1 MNWEWE
7 LCGFSRSGD
16 RFQKSCRRGG
26 AAALGD
32 EDIARFHILL
42 AQLTQRSDFLV
53 AHGTPGARFS
63 RRQIDGPESQAR
75 FYNSLT
81 GGDEHGSNFFK
92 TREVAGRA
100 TMAQGG

>member
-1 MNWEWE
+1 MYWEWE

-32 EDIARFHILL
+32 EDIARFHILP

-53 AHGTPGARFS
+53 AHGTPGARFFTAAN
-63 RRQIDGPESQAR
+63 RRAR
-75 FYNSLT
+75 NPRLVVPRIAEAQRQRWRAY
-81 GGDEHGSNFFK
+81 
-92 TREVAGRA
+92 REKRDLS
-100 TMAQGG
+100 